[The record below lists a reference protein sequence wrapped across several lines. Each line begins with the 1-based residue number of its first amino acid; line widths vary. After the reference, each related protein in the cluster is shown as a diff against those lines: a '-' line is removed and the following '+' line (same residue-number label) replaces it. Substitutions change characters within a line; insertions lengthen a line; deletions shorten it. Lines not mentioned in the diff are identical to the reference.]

1 MKKSKQNRMYQV
13 YLMAAGLFLIYIDH
27 GFEFALFDLIPLPH
41 IFAFFG
47 VLIFLQSLTNLFAK
61 KIHSFTPHTFSFK
74 EKSRKAQTRFTNGVI
89 AATNAGALACIF
101 WIAFMKITGYHYG
114 ILSTVVAWAVSTGMI
129 LGSKGMRG
137 RLPQVFS
144 TGITIILVFI
154 SEYLINWI
162 IFSEVLAE
170 SGQGQPVL
178 FLPLDFFF
186 SFIRNSIEMEPLTIL
201 YWAIAIIFP
210 FARLQHKEKEPSNEE
225 PDENPQEL
233 PAEFNETV

>member
-89 AATNAGALACIF
+89 AATNAGVLACIF

-144 TGITIILVFI
+144 TG
-154 SEYLINWI
+154 I